1 MRRKDI
7 SSKDSPG
14 VCISGCVYHDIMK
27 TIGSVSPEMGGIL
40 GVRGNIIEKFFFD
53 GQHSSYEKKESVY
66 IPDISKLNSVLQ
78 SWYEEGITFAG
89 VIHSHPLDMRK
100 LSAED
105 VVYANCI
112 MKENGLKY
120 VHFPLVFP
128 DDGTIIWYE
137 VSSGGAVNEL
147 TYEVEK
153 DF

>member
-1 MRRKDI
+1 MDNTAA
-7 SSKDSPG
+7 
-14 VCISGCVYHDIMK
+14 MK
-27 TIGSVSPEMGGIL
+27 KRNQYIYQIFQNLIVFCRVGM
-40 GVRGNIIEKFFFD
+40 
-53 GQHSSYEKKESVY
+53 KKV
-66 IPDISKLNSVLQ
+66 
-78 SWYEEGITFAG
+78 FAG

-100 LSAED
+100 LSAAD